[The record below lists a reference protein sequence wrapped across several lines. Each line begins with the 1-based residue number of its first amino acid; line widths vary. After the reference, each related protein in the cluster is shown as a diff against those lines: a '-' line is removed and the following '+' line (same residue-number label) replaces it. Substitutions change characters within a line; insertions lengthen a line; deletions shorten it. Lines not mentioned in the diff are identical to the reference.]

1 MDIGRREVLK
11 AGAVTAATAAVRG
24 DQSSAPGGLEILPS
38 KLSNPSETARRASL
52 ALGNI
57 ATDPNDTTVTVM
69 SGNLAGGRKD
79 RIWQGPQDQTKTIEL
94 IKRWSPQICFFQE
107 VHLEMLATLYQ
118 GFGQVALAP
127 NDSHPTRGDFGNMYV
142 IQEGLDIINHSKI
155 QLPDSGLVT
164 GRNAA
169 TITLDVNGIAL
180 RVLGTHFSP
189 EASIRYQQIRSVRR
203 TIDREGIDLAIG
215 DFNQDLSSVQ
225 ASLVARRQ
233 AHLSAPATMPSWKP
247 RTAADGAIPI
257 SRRVTSLG
265 QPTTYPIESD
275 HLAVLEQFKI
285 AV

>member
-1 MDIGRREVLK
+1 
-11 AGAVTAATAAVRG
+11 
-24 DQSSAPGGLEILPS
+24 
-38 KLSNPSETARRASL
+38 
-52 ALGNI
+52 
-57 ATDPNDTTVTVM
+57 M

-107 VHLEMLATLYQ
+107 VHLERLAPLYQ
-118 GFGQVALAP
+118 QFGQVALAP

-142 IQEGLDIINHSKI
+142 IQEGLDIMNHSKI

-247 RTAADGAIPI
+247 RTAADGTIPI
-257 SRRVTSLG
+257 SRRVTPIDR
-265 QPTTYPIESD
+265 PTTHPIESD

-285 AV
+285 AA

>member
-107 VHLEMLATLYQ
+107 VHLERLATLYQ
-118 GFGQVALAP
+118 EFGKVALAP
-127 NDSHPTRGDFGNMYV
+127 NDSHPTRGDFGNMFV
-142 IQEGLDIINHSKI
+142 IQEGLDIINHSRI

-215 DFNQDLSSVQ
+215 DFNQDLRSVQ

>member
-107 VHLEMLATLYQ
+107 VHLERLATLYQ
-118 GFGQVALAP
+118 EFGKVALAP
-127 NDSHPTRGDFGNMYV
+127 NDSHPTRGDFGNMFV
-142 IQEGLDIINHSKI
+142 IQEGLDIINHSRI

-203 TIDREGIDLAIG
+203 TIDQEGIDLAIG
-215 DFNQDLSSVQ
+215 DFNQDLRSVQ

>member
-107 VHLEMLATLYQ
+107 VHLERLAPLYQ
-118 GFGQVALAP
+118 QFGQVALAP
-127 NDSHPTRGDFGNMYV
+127 NDSHPTRGGFGNMFV
-142 IQEGLDIINHSKI
+142 IQEGLDIINHSRI

-169 TITLDVNGIAL
+169 TITLDINGIAL

-265 QPTTYPIESD
+265 QPTTHPIESD

-285 AV
+285 AA

>member
-118 GFGQVALAP
+118 GFGKVALAP
-127 NDSHPTRGDFGNMYV
+127 NDSHPTRGDFGNMFV
-142 IQEGLDIINHSKI
+142 IQEGLDIINHSRI

>member
-107 VHLEMLATLYQ
+107 VHLERLATLYQ
-118 GFGQVALAP
+118 EFGKVALAP
-127 NDSHPTRGDFGNMYV
+127 NDSHPTRGDFGNMFV
-142 IQEGLDIINHSKI
+142 IQEGLDIINHSRI

-265 QPTTYPIESD
+265 QPTTHPIESD

-285 AV
+285 AA

>member
-107 VHLEMLATLYQ
+107 VHLERLATLYQ
-118 GFGQVALAP
+118 EFGKVAP
-127 NDSHPTRGDFGNMYV
+127 
-142 IQEGLDIINHSKI
+142 
-155 QLPDSGLVT
+155 
-164 GRNAA
+164 
-169 TITLDVNGIAL
+169 
-180 RVLGTHFSP
+180 
-189 EASIRYQQIRSVRR
+189 
-203 TIDREGIDLAIG
+203 
-215 DFNQDLSSVQ
+215 
-225 ASLVARRQ
+225 
-233 AHLSAPATMPSWKP
+233 
-247 RTAADGAIPI
+247 
-257 SRRVTSLG
+257 
-265 QPTTYPIESD
+265 
-275 HLAVLEQFKI
+275 
-285 AV
+285 